1 LQEKIRGAAILSETP
16 AVTKKDKKW
25 TKRHRLRRKSLG
37 TKEEAA
43 AAQQTLKPF
52 NATSSRTNIGPD
64 QTAKIQAAAA
74 ALRQQQTD
82 FVSSQLRRVK
92 PRENVPDSKTHSVF
106 TLQPVIMSEAT
117 PAMKWANRYDRDN
130 LKDAYLNK
138 DTPSPAAAEKKPVD
152 TERSLPALPKEER
165 KEEKKEEKRE
175 EKPPV
180 KSMVSNIPPTATA
193 IPVKKNPPQSPVP
206 PSPGLSPTPQ
216 SHSGRSSP
224 AAISKVDTSAPSST
238 VPPAPESPAL
248 EKAGKKVSRLRA
260 MFGMKAEG
268 VQPTGNQLAVPANQ
282 IGRKNSLRRGRTPT
296 SEPSPV
302 TAEPTVAPAM
312 EKETVA
318 VAPPP
323 VDEHPALS
331 GKNPFASFDQGPL
344 EDQPAFVPED
354 SPEMSEAESSVH
366 PAIKDDEMVSEVS
379 APNSPEPVTDRWAQ
393 IRKNA
398 AERAGARA
406 KAEDVSAPSTEVRP
420 SMDEGETSGEESK
433 SSPLS

>member
-1 LQEKIRGAAILSETP
+1 
-16 AVTKKDKKW
+16 VTKKDKKW
-25 TKRHRLRRKSLG
+25 TKRHRLRKKSLG

-43 AAQQTLKPF
+43 AAQQALKPF
-52 NATSSRTNIGPD
+52 NASSSRTNIGPD

-82 FVSSQLRRVK
+82 SESSQLRRVK

-130 LKDAYLNK
+130 RDNLKDAYLNK

-152 TERSLPALPKEER
+152 TARSLPALPKEERKEER

-180 KSMVSNIPPTATA
+180 KSMVSMLDHPPTATA
-193 IPVKKNPPQSPVP
+193 TPIKKNPPQSPVP

-238 VPPAPESPAL
+238 VPPAPVSPGL

-260 MFGMKAEG
+260 MFGMKVEG

-331 GKNPFASFDQGPL
+331 GKSPFASFDQGPL

-366 PAIKDDEMVSEVS
+366 PAIKNDEMVSEVS

-398 AERAGARA
+398 ADRAGARA